1 MEQIVQA
8 LNEIKNV
15 IEGDR
20 FTVVMSGILAVTPI
34 ILTIITIWL
43 SVRMDKQSKKLQKE
57 LADRDQKNQTRSCV
71 LDIYNTY
78 LSAFHMTGQAT
89 GNISEIFVSDQSYYK
104 WALEVEEN
112 SKNIMSAYNRAKL
125 MLKDEVLIN
134 ELKKGFEAFSI
145 LNGSV
150 KSYIFSG
157 LPTQTIQNAWKT
169 SRASFEVSMRN
180 NELRYNAGATWEA
193 DRILKELPETLE
205 AHKSR
210 DWVVMNLDEAKEFF
224 GVDFKT
230 SFISRLL
237 KK

>member
-125 MLKDEVLIN
+125 MLKDEDLIN

-157 LPTQTIQNAWKT
+157 LPTQTIQNAWNQFSVVHPQIQRGDYYALYIDRVLGEEFKALCNNSYT
-169 SRASFEVSMRN
+169 ENIQQQIEVFIGIVGCDSF
-180 NELRYNAGATWEA
+180 
-193 DRILKELPETLE
+193 
-205 AHKSR
+205 
-210 DWVVMNLDEAKEFF
+210 DEK
-224 GVDFKT
+224 FKYYVK
-230 SFISRLL
+230 IDY
-237 KK
+237 